1 VEREHQKQ
9 KAFPKSLDIMVT
21 SVTDLEM
28 NSARAREAFTI
39 VPWWAPEAFTI
50 VPWYTSRSDNLSN
63 LTSHRF
69 PFEQNPAN
77 PYLFD

>member
-28 NSARAREAFTI
+28 NSASDGHAKRYVHNRAVVHQSKR
-39 VPWWAPEAFTI
+39 
-50 VPWYTSRSDNLSN
+50 
-63 LTSHRF
+63 
-69 PFEQNPAN
+69 
-77 PYLFD
+77 